1 MLRGDFETM
10 ALADVLQW
18 VDATNGRVLIDI
30 ETAGGHRSWI
40 VADKRMVVGTSPP
53 PKQGRLAAQETAAGP
68 GPARRAVALARL
80 LDLFLASSGSF
91 SLHAEGSEGFQVPE
105 GTVPLDV
112 PVAFLLMEGLRL
124 LDEWPAVR
132 DAYPQDDARLA
143 ATDRPVGEVSLDPI
157 DEGIRRLAEQAPA
170 LGEAR
175 LVLGLSRP
183 TLLRRVHRLR
193 NRGLVDVEGT
203 PHGPDVEASIVD
215 QAELLMRQEQY
226 AEAAHVFRTL
236 LASNP
241 TDGRVAALLAESE
254 RLFIQDCYRQYG
266 VTDILSV
273 SDGVE
278 RERLQGTSQV
288 IVDCLARPRALAVLV
303 LVSPLRELETLST
316 VLRLIRRGT
325 LIVETAD

>member
-1 MLRGDFETM
+1 M

-30 ETAGGHRSWI
+30 ETAGGHRSWV
-40 VADKRMVVGTSPP
+40 VADKRMVIGTSPP
-53 PKQGRLAAQETAAGP
+53 PKQGKLAAEQDADGP

-80 LDLFLASSGSF
+80 LDLFLAPSGSF
-91 SLHAEGSEGFQVPE
+91 ALHAEGAGEGFEVPE

-124 LDEWPAVR
+124 LDEWPAIR
-132 DAYPQDDARLA
+132 DAYPQDNARLA
-143 ATDRPVGEVSLDPI
+143 ATDRAVGDVSLDPI

-266 VTDILSV
+266 ATDVLSLAP
-273 SDGVE
+273 GVE
-278 RERLQGTSQV
+278 HDRLQGTAQV
-288 IVDCLARPRALAVLV
+288 IVDCLPRPRALAVLV

-316 VLRLIRRGT
+316 VLRLIRRGS
-325 LIVETAD
+325 LVVETAD